1 MLYPKSN
8 FSLFHQRRRVEGS
21 RRIAFFFAR
30 QAHFSS
36 NLANQC
42 DLKKRMAFQSEQHP
56 ETPRSTLYISRRSPV
71 FWPFYAE
78 HRSPDTPH
86 RRTRETQDGRFG
98 PQGRAVDRRRRRPAL
113 CSSGTNP
120 SAPQSSNRKA
130 FSDKCCFSPTILA
143 RRPSTATAGPPSP
156 PRCPAAP
163 ASSAHKGG
171 ATRLTPTSARISG
184 QKPRTARYEPPN
196 RSRLTVN
203 RSIVSRHTPREKN

>member
-1 MLYPKSN
+1 
-8 FSLFHQRRRVEGS
+8 
-21 RRIAFFFAR
+21 
-30 QAHFSS
+30 
-36 NLANQC
+36 
-42 DLKKRMAFQSEQHP
+42 MAFQSEQRSEP
-56 ETPRSTLYISRRSPV
+56 PRSTLYISRRSPD

-113 CSSGTNP
+113 CSSGANP

-130 FSDKCCFSPTILA
+130 FSDKCCFSPTIPA

-196 RSRLTVN
+196 RSRLTVID
-203 RSIVSRHTPREKN
+203 RSSRDTRPARKINAAAHCGFSIADQRTPSP